1 MCSRTELEFQ
11 NLRVRTIFCTIAIV
25 FCTIL
30 EAGCEH
36 FLSNFLK
43 PFKIL
48 GPESSAL
55 DRKCEKLDRLVTEV
69 QRDVKTLKKA
79 VDSLSSQ
86 LDSQSVRERPKMA
99 SFIEEINVIK
109 ETMSVQVK
117 N

>member
-1 MCSRTELEFQ
+1 M
-11 NLRVRTIFCTIAIV
+11 
-25 FCTIL
+25 
-30 EAGCEH
+30 
-36 FLSNFLK
+36 
-43 PFKIL
+43 
-48 GPESSAL
+48 

-117 N
+117 KINFFIRILKYLMLCFIN